1 MVRGVS
7 NTVRVLKVHT
17 QAGWLTFS
25 ETAAAAVAALC
36 PPGHLRELEGA
47 EVSATQLH
55 VSTTHAEAKVSH
67 VELVQCGACNIR
79 ETLQVSTTHALKHMC
94 NSINRDRR
102 WPIALYS
109 VIQCYTFFKI

>member
-55 VSTTHAEAKVSH
+55 AAWLTFSETAAAAAAAHPPA
-67 VELVQCGACNIR
+67 LV
-79 ETLQVSTTHALKHMC
+79 
-94 NSINRDRR
+94 
-102 WPIALYS
+102 
-109 VIQCYTFFKI
+109 